1 MRYAPLSRSLVP
13 LIAALVATTAPAQSV
28 LVAPNVIV
36 IDGRSRTTAI
46 TLVNNGNGPVE
57 VSLSTAFGYPVSDSV
72 GDVKLKT
79 FERVDDSLPS
89 AAGFIQA
96 YPSDLV
102 MAPGTR
108 RVIRLLASPPAD
120 LKDGEYWARL
130 VVTTHAAKLRAPAD
144 ASGGAGEATIGI
156 DLEIRSLLPVFFRQ
170 GALQTRLR
178 IDAPEARVDGDSVRV
193 RIPMSRQGNAAFIG
207 SVRATLRDGVGSIR
221 DSRVMPMGVYYALS
235 PSLALNCRGL
245 LPGLYQLEIEAVTNR
260 PDVTR
265 GVLLQGPAATAHA
278 AFQLKARVP

>member
-1 MRYAPLSRSLVP
+1 MRARWHWSRLL
-13 LIAALVATTAPAQSV
+13 LIALVATTAARAQSV

-46 TLVNNGNGPVE
+46 THVNNGNGPVE
-57 VSLSTAFGYPVSDSV
+57 VALSTAFGYPVSDSV
-72 GDVKLKT
+72 GDVRLQT
-79 FERVDDSLPS
+79 FAHVDDSLPS

-96 YPSDLV
+96 YPSELV

-130 VVTTHAAKLRAPAD
+130 VVTTHAAKVRGAED
-144 ASGGAGEATIGI
+144 ASGGAGAATIGI
-156 DLEIRSLLPVFFRQ
+156 DLEIRSLLPLFFRQ
-170 GALQTRLR
+170 GALETRLS
-178 IDAPEARVDGDSVRV
+178 IEPLETRVNGDSLLV
-193 RIPMSRQGNAAFIG
+193 RIRMSRQGNAAFVG

-235 PSLALNCRGL
+235 PRLALNCRGL
-245 LPGLYQLEIEAVTNR
+245 QPGLYQLEIEAVTSR

-265 GVLLQGPAATAHA
+265 GYLLQGPAAMAHA
-278 AFQLKARVP
+278 SIQLMARVP